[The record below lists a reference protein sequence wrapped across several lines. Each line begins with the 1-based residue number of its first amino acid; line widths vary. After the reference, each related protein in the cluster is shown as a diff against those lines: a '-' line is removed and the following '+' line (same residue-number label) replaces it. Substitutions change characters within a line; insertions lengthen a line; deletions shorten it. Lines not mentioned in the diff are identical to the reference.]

1 MKWFM
6 GEFFLIMMDFELCV
20 VFFFCFVLYLIIL
33 LIKKGNRLFMI
44 LGGIGVGFLVFFI
57 GVLLIFIVV
66 GVIIVFCF
74 L

>member
-1 MKWFM
+1 
-6 GEFFLIMMDFELCV
+6 
-20 VFFFCFVLYLIIL
+20 
-33 LIKKGNRLFMI
+33 MI